1 MIAET
6 DVHPPGDQTAA
17 PESGQNV
24 ERIRD
29 ILFGSQMREYAQRFL
44 QMEERLAQE
53 TAQLRAEFDRRM
65 VSTETHSRQQ
75 SDSLAD
81 RLNAERTERA
91 ESVDRVTRELSD
103 SVRLLDRRL
112 RQTDEQTAK
121 ELRELSQSMLDR
133 HRSLSDEVTQAM
145 GALGASQNR
154 RVEELRASAVDRFAL
169 ADLLA
174 EVALR
179 LRGEFR
185 IPEEGDSPNAGADK

>member
-1 MIAET
+1 
-6 DVHPPGDQTAA
+6 
-17 PESGQNV
+17 
-24 ERIRD
+24 
-29 ILFGSQMREYAQRFL
+29 
-44 QMEERLAQE
+44 
-53 TAQLRAEFDRRM
+53 M

-185 IPEEGDSPNAGADK
+185 IPEEPFTEE